1 MKGVFFTIIASL
13 FTYLY
18 NTFMHSSYYEE
29 RLTALESKYA
39 AQKLAFAPA
48 AFQTA
53 KAMVDLHILK
63 AIEDSKTDGLTVK
76 AIIDKTGLSSYVIKL
91 LVEFSLSLEL
101 IKIVPRSDPN
111 AYVLGKVGYFLLN
124 DELTRVNMNFM
135 QDVCYQG
142 LFYLQESLHTGKSAG
157 LKVFGNWQTIYQG
170 LSSLP
175 EQVQK
180 SWFAFDH
187 YYSSSI
193 FNAALPIV
201 FKENPC
207 HIMDIGSNTG
217 KFTKAALAYNNTVF
231 VTMVDL
237 APQIAMAQNNPDL
250 AAFKDR
256 IESFPTNILHTDETL
271 PSNVDTVWMS
281 QFLDCFS
288 LDEIQSIL
296 RKIKRSVPADCNI
309 FVLEPLWDMQS
320 FEAASYSIQATSIY
334 FAAMANG
341 NSKMY
346 SYADLVGAIESAGC
360 TLVRAHHNLGSN
372 SYSLLQF
379 RVS

>member
-1 MKGVFFTIIASL
+1 M
-13 FTYLY
+13 YPY
-18 NTFMHSSYYEE
+18 YYEDKCS
-29 RLTALESKYA
+29 ALQAKFT

-63 AIEDSKTDGLTVK
+63 AIEDSKTDGLTIE
-76 AIIDKTGLSSYVIKL
+76 AIIEKTGLSSYAVKL
-91 LVEFSLSLEL
+91 LMEFSLSLEL
-101 IKIVPRSDPN
+101 VKIVPDSAPN
-111 AYVLGKVGYFLLN
+111 AYVLGKIGYFLLN
-124 DELTRVNMNFM
+124 DELTQANMNFIN
-135 QDVCYQG
+135 DVCYQG
-142 LFYLQESLHTGKSAG
+142 FFYLQDSLKTGKPAG
-157 LKVFGNWQTIYQG
+157 LKVFGDWETIYQG
-170 LSSLP
+170 LSALP
-175 EQVQK
+175 EQAQK

-187 YYSSSI
+187 YYSDSI
-193 FNAALPIV
+193 FDAALPIV
-201 FKENPC
+201 FKEKPQ

-217 KFTKAALAYNNTVF
+217 KFTRAALSYNNEVL

-250 AAFKDR
+250 AAFKSR
-256 IESFPTNILHTDETL
+256 IESYPTNILNPNEQL

-288 LDEIQSIL
+288 LEEIQNIL
-296 RKIKRSVPADCNI
+296 KKIKRCVPADCKV
-309 FVLEPLWDMQS
+309 FVLEPLWDMQR

-346 SYADLVGAIESAGC
+346 SYSDLVGAIEAAGC
-360 TLVRAHHNLGSN
+360 PLVQAHHNLGIN

>member
-1 MKGVFFTIIASL
+1 
-13 FTYLY
+13 
-18 NTFMHSSYYEE
+18 MHSYYYEDN
-29 RLTALESKYA
+29 LTALQAKFA

-53 KAMVDLHILK
+53 KAMVDLHILE
-63 AIEDSKTDGLTVK
+63 AIEDSKTKGLTIE
-76 AIIDKTGLSSYVIKL
+76 AIIDKTGLSSYTVKL

-101 IKIVPRSDPN
+101 VKIVPNSNPN
-111 AYVLGKVGYFLLN
+111 AYVLGKTGYFLLN
-124 DELTRVNMNFM
+124 DELTKANMNFM
-135 QDVCYQG
+135 NDVCYQG
-142 LFYLQESLHTGKSAG
+142 LFYLQDSLKTGKPAG
-157 LKVFGNWQTIYQG
+157 LKVFGDWDTIYQG

-187 YYSSSI
+187 YYSDSI
-193 FNAALPIV
+193 FDAALPIV
-201 FKENPC
+201 FKEKPR

-217 KFTKAALAYNNTVF
+217 KFTKAALSYNNQVL

-237 APQIAMAQNNPDL
+237 PQQIAMAQKNPDL
-250 AAFKDR
+250 FGFKDR
-256 IESFPTNILHTDETL
+256 IETFPTNILNAGEEL

-288 LDEIQSIL
+288 LDEVQGIL
-296 RKIKRSVPADCNI
+296 RKIKKYVPSHCNI
-309 FVLEPLWDMQS
+309 FVLEPLWDMQR

-346 SYADLVGAIESAGC
+346 SYSDLVSAIEAAGC
-360 TLVRAHHNLGSN
+360 TLIRAHHNLGIN

>member
-1 MKGVFFTIIASL
+1 
-13 FTYLY
+13 
-18 NTFMHSSYYEE
+18 MHSYYYEDN
-29 RLTALESKYA
+29 LTALQAKFA

-53 KAMVDLHILK
+53 KAMVDLHILE
-63 AIEDSKTDGLTVK
+63 AIEDSKTKGLTIE
-76 AIIDKTGLSSYVIKL
+76 AIIDKTGLSSYTVKL

-101 IKIVPRSDPN
+101 VKIVPNSDPN
-111 AYVLGKVGYFLLN
+111 AYVLGKTGYFLLN
-124 DELTRVNMNFM
+124 DELTKANMNFM
-135 QDVCYQG
+135 NDVCYQG
-142 LFYLQESLHTGKSAG
+142 LFYLQDSLKTGKPAG
-157 LKVFGNWQTIYQG
+157 LKVFGDWDTIYQG

-187 YYSSSI
+187 YYSDSI
-193 FNAALPIV
+193 FDAALPIV
-201 FKENPC
+201 FKEKPR

-217 KFTKAALAYNNTVF
+217 KFTKAALSYNNQVL

-237 APQIAMAQNNPDL
+237 PQQIAMAQKNPDL
-250 AAFKDR
+250 FGFKDR
-256 IESFPTNILHTDETL
+256 IETFPTNILNAGEEL

-288 LDEIQSIL
+288 LDEVQGIL
-296 RKIKRSVPADCNI
+296 RKIKKYVPSHCNI
-309 FVLEPLWDMQS
+309 FVLEPLWDMQR

-346 SYADLVGAIESAGC
+346 SYSDLVSAIEAAGC
-360 TLVRAHHNLGSN
+360 SLVCAHHNLGIN

>member
-1 MKGVFFTIIASL
+1 
-13 FTYLY
+13 
-18 NTFMHSSYYEE
+18 MHSYYYEDN
-29 RLTALESKYA
+29 LTALQAKFA

-53 KAMVDLHILK
+53 KAMVDLHILE
-63 AIEDSKTDGLTVK
+63 AIEDSKTQGLTIE
-76 AIIDKTGLSSYVIKL
+76 AIIDKTGLSSYTVKL

-101 IKIVPRSDPN
+101 VKIVPNSDPN
-111 AYVLGKVGYFLLN
+111 AYVLGKTGYFLLN
-124 DELTRVNMNFM
+124 DELTKANMNFM
-135 QDVCYQG
+135 NDVCYQG
-142 LFYLQESLHTGKSAG
+142 LFYLQDSLRTGKPAG
-157 LKVFGNWQTIYQG
+157 LKVFGDWDTIYQG

-187 YYSSSI
+187 YYSDSI
-193 FNAALPIV
+193 FDAALPIV
-201 FKENPC
+201 FKEKPR

-217 KFTKAALAYNNTVF
+217 KFTKAALSYNNQVL

-237 APQIAMAQNNPDL
+237 PQQIAMAQKNPDL
-250 AAFKDR
+250 FGFKDR
-256 IESFPTNILHTDETL
+256 IEIFPTNILNAGEEL

-288 LDEIQSIL
+288 LDEVQRIL
-296 RKIKRSVPADCNI
+296 RKIKKYVPSHCNI
-309 FVLEPLWDMQS
+309 FVLEPLWDMQR

-346 SYADLVGAIESAGC
+346 SYSDLVSAIEAAGC
-360 TLVRAHHNLGSN
+360 SLVCAHHNLGIN

>member
-1 MKGVFFTIIASL
+1 
-13 FTYLY
+13 
-18 NTFMHSSYYEE
+18 MHSSYYEE
-29 RLTALESKYA
+29 RLTALEAKYA

-63 AIEDSKTDGLTVK
+63 AIEDSKTDGLTIE
-76 AIIDKTGLSSYVIKL
+76 AIIDKTGLSSYAVKL
-91 LVEFSLSLEL
+91 LMELSLSLEL
-101 IKIVPRSDPN
+101 VKIVRHSDPPV
-111 AYVLGKVGYFLLN
+111 YVLGKVGYFLLN
-124 DELTRVNMNFM
+124 DELTKVNMIFM

-142 LFYLQESLHTGKSAG
+142 LFYLQESLRTGKPAG

-170 LSSLP
+170 LSALP
-175 EQVQK
+175 EKAQK

-193 FNAALPIV
+193 FDTALPIV

-217 KFTKAALAYNNTVF
+217 KFAKAALSYNAYVHI
-231 VTMVDL
+231 TMVDL

-250 AAFKDR
+250 SPFKDR
-256 IESFPTNILHTDETL
+256 IESFPTNILHADEAL
-271 PSNVDTVWMS
+271 PSYPDTVWMS

-288 LDEIQSIL
+288 LDEIQRIVK
-296 RKIKRSVPADCNI
+296 KIKKYVPPECRI
-309 FVLEPLWDMQS
+309 FVLEPLWDMQR
-320 FEAASYSIQATSIY
+320 FEAASYALQATSLY

-346 SYADLVGAIESAGC
+346 SYTDLVGAIEAAGC

-379 RVS
+379 CVS

>member
-1 MKGVFFTIIASL
+1 
-13 FTYLY
+13 
-18 NTFMHSSYYEE
+18 MHSYYYEDN
-29 RLTALESKYA
+29 LTALQAKFA

-53 KAMVDLHILK
+53 KAMVDLHILE
-63 AIEDSKTDGLTVK
+63 AIEDSKTKGLTIE
-76 AIIDKTGLSSYVIKL
+76 AIIDKTGLSSYTVKL

-101 IKIVPRSDPN
+101 VKIVPNSNPN
-111 AYVLGKVGYFLLN
+111 AYVLGKTGYFLLN
-124 DELTRVNMNFM
+124 DELTKANMNFM
-135 QDVCYQG
+135 NDVCYQG
-142 LFYLQESLHTGKSAG
+142 LFYLQDSLKTGKPAG
-157 LKVFGNWQTIYQG
+157 LKVFGDWDTIYQG

-187 YYSSSI
+187 YYSDSI
-193 FNAALPIV
+193 FDAALPIV
-201 FKENPC
+201 FKENPR

-217 KFTKAALAYNNTVF
+217 KFTKAALSYNDKVL

-237 APQIAMAQNNPDL
+237 APQIAMAKNNPEL
-250 AAFKDR
+250 EPFKDR
-256 IESFPTNILHTDETL
+256 IESYPTNILNPDEQL

-288 LDEIQSIL
+288 LDEIQGIV
-296 RKIKRSVPADCNI
+296 RKIKKHVPQHCNI
-309 FVLEPLWDMQS
+309 FVLEPLWDMQR

-346 SYADLVGAIESAGC
+346 SYSDLVGAIEAAGC
-360 TLVRAHHNLGSN
+360 TLIRAHHNLGIN

-379 RVS
+379 SPRS

>member
-1 MKGVFFTIIASL
+1 M
-13 FTYLY
+13 YPY
-18 NTFMHSSYYEE
+18 YYEDKCS
-29 RLTALESKYA
+29 ALQAKFA

-63 AIEDSKTDGLTVK
+63 AIEDSKTDGLTIE
-76 AIIDKTGLSSYVIKL
+76 AIIEKTGLSSYAVKL
-91 LVEFSLSLEL
+91 LMEFSLSLEL
-101 IKIVPRSDPN
+101 VKIVPDSAPN
-111 AYVLGKVGYFLLN
+111 AYVLGKIGYFLLN
-124 DELTRVNMNFM
+124 DELTQANMNFIN
-135 QDVCYQG
+135 DVCYQG
-142 LFYLQESLHTGKSAG
+142 FFYLQDSLKTGKPAG
-157 LKVFGNWQTIYQG
+157 LKVFGDWETIYQG
-170 LSSLP
+170 LSALP
-175 EQVQK
+175 EQAQK

-187 YYSSSI
+187 YYSDSI
-193 FNAALPIV
+193 FDAALPIV
-201 FKENPC
+201 FKEKPQ

-217 KFTKAALAYNNTVF
+217 KFTKAALSYNNEVL

-250 AAFKDR
+250 AAFKSR
-256 IESFPTNILHTDETL
+256 IESYPTNILNPNEQL

-288 LDEIQSIL
+288 LEEIQGIVT
-296 RKIKRSVPADCNI
+296 KIKKHVPADCKI
-309 FVLEPLWDMQS
+309 FVLEPLWDMQR

-346 SYADLVGAIESAGC
+346 SYLDLVGAIEAAGC
-360 TLVRAHHNLGSN
+360 PLVQAHHNLGIN

>member
-1 MKGVFFTIIASL
+1 M
-13 FTYLY
+13 YPY
-18 NTFMHSSYYEE
+18 YYEDKCSV
-29 RLTALESKYA
+29 LQAKFA

-63 AIEDSKTDGLTVK
+63 AIEDSKTDGLTIE
-76 AIIDKTGLSSYVIKL
+76 AIIEKTGLSSYAVKL
-91 LVEFSLSLEL
+91 LMEFSLSLEL
-101 IKIVPRSDPN
+101 VKIVPDSAPN
-111 AYVLGKVGYFLLN
+111 AYVLGKIGYFLLN
-124 DELTRVNMNFM
+124 DELTQANMNFIN
-135 QDVCYQG
+135 DVCYQG
-142 LFYLQESLHTGKSAG
+142 FFYLQDSLKTGKPAG
-157 LKVFGNWQTIYQG
+157 LKVFGDWETIYQG
-170 LSSLP
+170 LSALP
-175 EQVQK
+175 EQAQK

-187 YYSSSI
+187 YYSDSI
-193 FNAALPIV
+193 FDAALPIV
-201 FKENPC
+201 FKEKPQ

-217 KFTKAALAYNNTVF
+217 KFTKAALSYNNEVL

-250 AAFKDR
+250 AAFKSR
-256 IESFPTNILHTDETL
+256 IESYPTNILNPNEQL
-271 PSNVDTVWMS
+271 PFNVDTVWMS

-288 LDEIQSIL
+288 LEEIQGIVT
-296 RKIKRSVPADCNI
+296 KIKKHVPADCKI
-309 FVLEPLWDMQS
+309 FVLEPLWDMQR

-346 SYADLVGAIESAGC
+346 SYSDLVGAIEAAGC
-360 TLVRAHHNLGSN
+360 PLVQAHHNLGIN

>member
-1 MKGVFFTIIASL
+1 
-13 FTYLY
+13 
-18 NTFMHSSYYEE
+18 MHSYYYEDN
-29 RLTALESKYA
+29 LTALQAKFA

-53 KAMVDLHILK
+53 KAMVDLHILE
-63 AIEDSKTDGLTVK
+63 AIEDSKTKGLTIE
-76 AIIDKTGLSSYVIKL
+76 AIIDKTGLSSYTVKL

-101 IKIVPRSDPN
+101 VKIVPNSDPN
-111 AYVLGKVGYFLLN
+111 AYVLGKTGYFLLN
-124 DELTRVNMNFM
+124 DELTKANMNFM
-135 QDVCYQG
+135 NDVCYQG
-142 LFYLQESLHTGKSAG
+142 LFYLQDSLKTGKPAG
-157 LKVFGNWQTIYQG
+157 LKVFGDWDTIYQG

-187 YYSSSI
+187 YYSDSI
-193 FNAALPIV
+193 FDAALPIV
-201 FKENPC
+201 FKEKPR

-217 KFTKAALAYNNTVF
+217 KFTKAALSYNNQVL

-237 APQIAMAQNNPDL
+237 PQQIAMAQKNPDL
-250 AAFKDR
+250 FGFKDR
-256 IESFPTNILHTDETL
+256 IETFPTNILNAGEEL

-288 LDEIQSIL
+288 LDEVQGIL
-296 RKIKRSVPADCNI
+296 RKIKKYVPSHCNI
-309 FVLEPLWDMQS
+309 FVLEPLWDMQR

-346 SYADLVGAIESAGC
+346 SYSDLVSAIEAAGC
-360 TLVRAHHNLGSN
+360 TLIRAHHNLGIN

>member
-1 MKGVFFTIIASL
+1 M
-13 FTYLY
+13 YPY
-18 NTFMHSSYYEE
+18 YYEDKCS
-29 RLTALESKYA
+29 ALQAKFA

-63 AIEDSKTDGLTVK
+63 AIEDSKTDGLTIE
-76 AIIDKTGLSSYVIKL
+76 AIIEKTGLSSYAVKL
-91 LVEFSLSLEL
+91 LMEFSLSLEL
-101 IKIVPRSDPN
+101 VKIVPDSAPN
-111 AYVLGKVGYFLLN
+111 AYVLGKIGYFLLN
-124 DELTRVNMNFM
+124 DELTQANMNFIN
-135 QDVCYQG
+135 DVCYQG
-142 LFYLQESLHTGKSAG
+142 FFYLQDSLKTGKPAG
-157 LKVFGNWQTIYQG
+157 LKVFGDWETIYQG
-170 LSSLP
+170 LSALP
-175 EQVQK
+175 EQAQK

-187 YYSSSI
+187 YYSDSI
-193 FNAALPIV
+193 FDAALPIV
-201 FKENPC
+201 FKEKPQ

-217 KFTKAALAYNNTVF
+217 KFTKAALSYNNEVL

-256 IESFPTNILHTDETL
+256 IKSYPTNILNPNEQL

-288 LDEIQSIL
+288 LEEIQGIVT
-296 RKIKRSVPADCNI
+296 KIKKHVPPHCKI
-309 FVLEPLWDMQS
+309 FVLEPLWDMQR

-346 SYADLVGAIESAGC
+346 SYADLVGAIEAAGC
-360 TLVRAHHNLGSN
+360 SLVQAHHNLGIN

>member
-1 MKGVFFTIIASL
+1 
-13 FTYLY
+13 
-18 NTFMHSSYYEE
+18 MHSYYYEDN
-29 RLTALESKYA
+29 LTALQAKFA

-53 KAMVDLHILK
+53 KAMVDLHILE
-63 AIEDSKTDGLTVK
+63 AIEDSKTKGLTIE
-76 AIIDKTGLSSYVIKL
+76 AIIDKTGLSSYTVKL

-101 IKIVPRSDPN
+101 VKIVPNSNPN
-111 AYVLGKVGYFLLN
+111 AYVLGKTGYFLLN
-124 DELTRVNMNFM
+124 DELTKANMNFM
-135 QDVCYQG
+135 NDVCYQG
-142 LFYLQESLHTGKSAG
+142 LFYLQDSLKTGKPAG
-157 LKVFGNWQTIYQG
+157 LKVFGDWDTIYQG

-187 YYSSSI
+187 YYSDSI
-193 FNAALPIV
+193 FDAALPIV
-201 FKENPC
+201 FKEKPR

-217 KFTKAALAYNNTVF
+217 KFTKAALSYNNQVL

-237 APQIAMAQNNPDL
+237 PQQIAMAQKNPDL
-250 AAFKDR
+250 FGFKDR
-256 IESFPTNILHTDETL
+256 IETFPTNILNAGEEL

-288 LDEIQSIL
+288 LDEVQGIL
-296 RKIKRSVPADCNI
+296 RKIKKYVPSHCNI
-309 FVLEPLWDMQS
+309 FVLEPLWDMQRL
-320 FEAASYSIQATSIY
+320 EAASYSIQATSIY

-346 SYADLVGAIESAGC
+346 SYSDLVSAIEAAGC
-360 TLVRAHHNLGSN
+360 SLVCAHHNLGIN

>member
-1 MKGVFFTIIASL
+1 
-13 FTYLY
+13 
-18 NTFMHSSYYEE
+18 MHSYYYEDN
-29 RLTALESKYA
+29 LTALQAKFA

-53 KAMVDLHILK
+53 KAMVDLHILE
-63 AIEDSKTDGLTVK
+63 AIEDSKTKGLTIE
-76 AIIDKTGLSSYVIKL
+76 AIIDKTGLSSYTVKL

-101 IKIVPRSDPN
+101 VKIVPNSDPN
-111 AYVLGKVGYFLLN
+111 AYVLGKTGYFLLN
-124 DELTRVNMNFM
+124 DELTKANMNFM
-135 QDVCYQG
+135 NDVCYQG
-142 LFYLQESLHTGKSAG
+142 LFYLQDSLKTGKPAG
-157 LKVFGNWQTIYQG
+157 LKVFGDWDTIYQG

-187 YYSSSI
+187 YYSDSI
-193 FNAALPIV
+193 FDAALPIV
-201 FKENPC
+201 FKEKPR

-217 KFTKAALAYNNTVF
+217 KFTKAALSYNNQVL

-237 APQIAMAQNNPDL
+237 PQQIAMAQKNPDL
-250 AAFKDR
+250 FGFKDR
-256 IESFPTNILHTDETL
+256 IETFPTNILNAGEEL

-288 LDEIQSIL
+288 LNEVQGIL
-296 RKIKRSVPADCNI
+296 RKIKKYVPSHCNI
-309 FVLEPLWDMQS
+309 FVLEPLWDMQR

-346 SYADLVGAIESAGC
+346 SYSDLVSAIEAAGC
-360 TLVRAHHNLGSN
+360 SLVCAHHNLGIN

>member
-1 MKGVFFTIIASL
+1 
-13 FTYLY
+13 
-18 NTFMHSSYYEE
+18 MHSYYYKDN
-29 RLTALESKYA
+29 LTALEAKFA

-63 AIEDSKTDGLTVK
+63 AIEDSKTDGLTIE
-76 AIIDKTGLSSYVIKL
+76 AIIEKTGLSSYAVKL
-91 LVEFSLSLEL
+91 LMEFSLGLEL
-101 IKIVPRSDPN
+101 IKIVPNSEPQ
-111 AYVLGKVGYFLLN
+111 AYVLGKTGYFLLN
-124 DELTRVNMNFM
+124 DELTKANMNFIN
-135 QDVCYQG
+135 DVCYQG
-142 LFYLQESLHTGKSAG
+142 FFYLQDSLKTGKPAG
-157 LKVFGNWQTIYQG
+157 LKVFGDWDTIYQG
-170 LSSLP
+170 LSALP

-187 YYSSSI
+187 YYSDSI
-193 FNAALPIV
+193 FGAALPIV
-201 FKENPC
+201 FKENPR

-217 KFTKAALAYNNTVF
+217 KFTKAALYNNEVL

-237 APQIAMAQNNPDL
+237 APQIAMAQNNPEL
-250 AAFKDR
+250 EAFKNR
-256 IESFPTNILHTDETL
+256 IESYPTNILNPDEQL

-288 LDEIQSIL
+288 LEEIQNIL
-296 RKIKRSVPADCNI
+296 KKIKRCVPSDCNI
-309 FVLEPLWDMQS
+309 FVLEPLWDMQR

-346 SYADLVGAIESAGC
+346 SYSDLVGAIEAVGC
-360 TLVRAHHNLGSN
+360 TLVRAHHNLGIN

-379 RVS
+379 HVS

>member
-1 MKGVFFTIIASL
+1 
-13 FTYLY
+13 
-18 NTFMHSSYYEE
+18 MHSYYYKDN
-29 RLTALESKYA
+29 LTALEAKFA

-63 AIEDSKTDGLTVK
+63 AIEDSKNDGLTIE
-76 AIIDKTGLSSYVIKL
+76 AIIEKTGLSSYAVKL
-91 LVEFSLSLEL
+91 LMEFSLGLEL
-101 IKIVPRSDPN
+101 IKIVPNSEPQ
-111 AYVLGKVGYFLLN
+111 AYVLGKTGYFLLN
-124 DELTRVNMNFM
+124 DELTKANMNFIN
-135 QDVCYQG
+135 DVCYQG
-142 LFYLQESLHTGKSAG
+142 FFYLQDSLKTGKPVG
-157 LKVFGNWQTIYQG
+157 LKVFGDWDTIYQG
-170 LSSLP
+170 LSALP

-187 YYSSSI
+187 YYSDSI
-193 FNAALPIV
+193 FGAALPIV
-201 FKENPC
+201 FKEKPR

-217 KFTKAALAYNNTVF
+217 KFTKAALSYNNEVL

-237 APQIAMAQNNPDL
+237 APQIAMAQNNPEL
-250 AAFKDR
+250 EAFKNR
-256 IESFPTNILHTDETL
+256 IESYPTNILNPDEQL

-288 LDEIQSIL
+288 LEEIQNIL
-296 RKIKRSVPADCNI
+296 KKIKRCVPSDCNI
-309 FVLEPLWDMQS
+309 FVLEPLWDMQR
-320 FEAASYSIQATSIY
+320 FEAASYSIQATAIY

-346 SYADLVGAIESAGC
+346 SYSDLVDAIEAVGC
-360 TLVRAHHNLGSN
+360 TLVRAHHNLGIN

-379 RVS
+379 HVS

>member
-1 MKGVFFTIIASL
+1 
-13 FTYLY
+13 
-18 NTFMHSSYYEE
+18 MHSYYYEDN
-29 RLTALESKYA
+29 LTALQAKFA

-53 KAMVDLHILK
+53 KAMVDLHILE
-63 AIEDSKTDGLTVK
+63 AIEDSKTKGLTIE
-76 AIIDKTGLSSYVIKL
+76 AIIDKTGLSSYTVKL

-101 IKIVPRSDPN
+101 VKIVPNSNPN
-111 AYVLGKVGYFLLN
+111 AYVLGKTGYFLLN
-124 DELTRVNMNFM
+124 DELTKANMNFM
-135 QDVCYQG
+135 NDVCYQG
-142 LFYLQESLHTGKSAG
+142 LFYLQDSLKTGKPAG
-157 LKVFGNWQTIYQG
+157 LKVFGDWDTIYQG

-187 YYSSSI
+187 YYSDSI
-193 FNAALPIV
+193 FDAALPIV
-201 FKENPC
+201 FKEKPR

-217 KFTKAALAYNNTVF
+217 KFTKAALSYNNQVL

-237 APQIAMAQNNPDL
+237 PQQIAMAQKNPDL
-250 AAFKDR
+250 FGFKDR
-256 IESFPTNILHTDETL
+256 IETFPTNILNVGEEL

-288 LDEIQSIL
+288 LDEVQGIL
-296 RKIKRSVPADCNI
+296 RKIKKYVPSHCNI
-309 FVLEPLWDMQS
+309 FVLEPLWDMQR

-346 SYADLVGAIESAGC
+346 SYSDLVSAVEAAGC
-360 TLVRAHHNLGSN
+360 SLVCAHHNLGIN

>member
-1 MKGVFFTIIASL
+1 
-13 FTYLY
+13 
-18 NTFMHSSYYEE
+18 MHSYYYEDN
-29 RLTALESKYA
+29 LTALQAKFA

-53 KAMVDLHILK
+53 KAMVDLHILE
-63 AIEDSKTDGLTVK
+63 AIEDSKTQGLTIE
-76 AIIDKTGLSSYVIKL
+76 AIIDKTGLSSYTVKL

-101 IKIVPRSDPN
+101 VKIVPNSNPN
-111 AYVLGKVGYFLLN
+111 AYVLGKTGYFLLN
-124 DELTRVNMNFM
+124 DELTKANMNFM
-135 QDVCYQG
+135 NDVCYQG
-142 LFYLQESLHTGKSAG
+142 LFYLQDSLKTGKPAG
-157 LKVFGNWQTIYQG
+157 LKVFGDWDTIYQG

-187 YYSSSI
+187 YYSDSI
-193 FNAALPIV
+193 FDAALPIV
-201 FKENPC
+201 FKEKPRY
-207 HIMDIGSNTG
+207 IMDIGSNTG
-217 KFTKAALAYNNTVF
+217 KFTKAALSYNNQVL

-237 APQIAMAQNNPDL
+237 PQQIAMAQKNPDL
-250 AAFKDR
+250 FGFKDR
-256 IESFPTNILHTDETL
+256 IETFPTNILNAGEEL

-288 LDEIQSIL
+288 LDEVQGIL
-296 RKIKRSVPADCNI
+296 RKIKKYVPSHCNI
-309 FVLEPLWDMQS
+309 FVLEPLWDMQR

-346 SYADLVGAIESAGC
+346 SYSDLVSAIEAAGC
-360 TLVRAHHNLGSN
+360 SLVCAHHNLGIN

>member
-1 MKGVFFTIIASL
+1 
-13 FTYLY
+13 
-18 NTFMHSSYYEE
+18 MHSYYYKDN
-29 RLTALESKYA
+29 LTALEAKFA

-63 AIEDSKTDGLTVK
+63 AIEDSKNDGLTIE
-76 AIIDKTGLSSYVIKL
+76 AIIEKTGLSSYAVKL
-91 LVEFSLSLEL
+91 LMEFSLGLEL
-101 IKIVPRSDPN
+101 IKIVPNSEPQ
-111 AYVLGKVGYFLLN
+111 AYVLGKTGYFLLN
-124 DELTRVNMNFM
+124 DELTKANMNFIN
-135 QDVCYQG
+135 DVCYQG
-142 LFYLQESLHTGKSAG
+142 FFYLQDSLKTGKPVG
-157 LKVFGNWQTIYQG
+157 LKVFGDWDTIYQG
-170 LSSLP
+170 LSALP
-175 EQVQK
+175 KQVQK

-187 YYSSSI
+187 YYSDSI
-193 FNAALPIV
+193 FGAALPIV
-201 FKENPC
+201 FKEKPQ

-217 KFTKAALAYNNTVF
+217 KFTKAALSYNNHVL

-237 APQIAMAQNNPDL
+237 PQQIAMAQNNPEL
-250 AAFKDR
+250 EAFKNR
-256 IESFPTNILHTDETL
+256 IESYPTNILNPDEQL

-288 LDEIQSIL
+288 LEEIQNIL
-296 RKIKRSVPADCNI
+296 KKIKRCVPSDCNI
-309 FVLEPLWDMQS
+309 FVLEPLWDMQR

-346 SYADLVGAIESAGC
+346 SYSDLVGAIEAVGC
-360 TLVRAHHNLGSN
+360 TLVRAHHNLGIN

-379 RVS
+379 HVS

>member
-1 MKGVFFTIIASL
+1 
-13 FTYLY
+13 
-18 NTFMHSSYYEE
+18 MHSYYYEDN
-29 RLTALESKYA
+29 LTALQAKFA

-53 KAMVDLHILK
+53 KAMVDLHILE
-63 AIEDSKTDGLTVK
+63 AIEDSKTKGLTIE
-76 AIIDKTGLSSYVIKL
+76 AIIDKTGLSSYTVKL

-101 IKIVPRSDPN
+101 VKIVPNSNPN
-111 AYVLGKVGYFLLN
+111 AYVLGKTGYFLLN
-124 DELTRVNMNFM
+124 DELTKANMNFM
-135 QDVCYQG
+135 NDVCYQG
-142 LFYLQESLHTGKSAG
+142 LFYLQDSLKTGKPAG
-157 LKVFGNWQTIYQG
+157 LKVFGDWDTIYQG

-187 YYSSSI
+187 YYSDSI
-193 FNAALPIV
+193 FDAALPIV
-201 FKENPC
+201 FKEKPR

-217 KFTKAALAYNNTVF
+217 KFTKAALSYNNQVL

-237 APQIAMAQNNPDL
+237 PQQIAMAQKNPDL
-250 AAFKDR
+250 FGFKDR
-256 IESFPTNILHTDETL
+256 IETFPTNILNAGEEL

-288 LDEIQSIL
+288 LDEVQGIL
-296 RKIKRSVPADCNI
+296 RKIKKYVPSHCNI
-309 FVLEPLWDMQS
+309 FVLEPLWDMQR

-346 SYADLVGAIESAGC
+346 SYSDLVSAIEAAGC
-360 TLVRAHHNLGSN
+360 SLICAHHNLGIN

>member
-1 MKGVFFTIIASL
+1 
-13 FTYLY
+13 
-18 NTFMHSSYYEE
+18 MHSYYYEDN
-29 RLTALESKYA
+29 LTALQAKFA

-53 KAMVDLHILK
+53 KAMVDLHILE
-63 AIEDSKTDGLTVK
+63 AIEDSKTKGLTIE
-76 AIIDKTGLSSYVIKL
+76 AIIDKTGLSSYTVKL

-101 IKIVPRSDPN
+101 VKIVPNSDPN
-111 AYVLGKVGYFLLN
+111 AYVLGKTGYFLLN
-124 DELTRVNMNFM
+124 DELTKANMNFM
-135 QDVCYQG
+135 NDVCYQG
-142 LFYLQESLHTGKSAG
+142 LFYLQDSLKTGKPAG
-157 LKVFGNWQTIYQG
+157 LKVFGDWDTIYQG

-187 YYSSSI
+187 YYSDSI
-193 FNAALPIV
+193 FDAALPIV
-201 FKENPC
+201 FKEKPR

-217 KFTKAALAYNNTVF
+217 KFTKAALSYNNQVL

-237 APQIAMAQNNPDL
+237 PQQIAMAQKNPDL
-250 AAFKDR
+250 FGFKDR
-256 IESFPTNILHTDETL
+256 IETFPTNILNAGEEL

-288 LDEIQSIL
+288 LDEVQGIL
-296 RKIKRSVPADCNI
+296 RKIKKYVPPHCNI
-309 FVLEPLWDMQS
+309 FVLEPLWDMQR

-346 SYADLVGAIESAGC
+346 SYSDLVSAIEAAGC
-360 TLVRAHHNLGSN
+360 SLVCAHHNLGIN

>member
-1 MKGVFFTIIASL
+1 
-13 FTYLY
+13 
-18 NTFMHSSYYEE
+18 MHSYYYKDT
-29 RLTALESKYA
+29 LTALEAKFA

-48 AFQTA
+48 AFETA

-63 AIEDSKTDGLTVK
+63 AIEDSKNDGLTIE
-76 AIIDKTGLSSYVIKL
+76 AIIEKTGLSSYAVKL
-91 LVEFSLSLEL
+91 LMEFSLGLEL
-101 IKIVPRSDPN
+101 IKIVPNSEPQ
-111 AYVLGKVGYFLLN
+111 AYVLGKTGYFLLN
-124 DELTRVNMNFM
+124 DELTKANMNFIN
-135 QDVCYQG
+135 DVCYQG
-142 LFYLQESLHTGKSAG
+142 FFYLQDSLKTGKPVG
-157 LKVFGNWQTIYQG
+157 LKVFGDWDTIYQG
-170 LSSLP
+170 LSALP

-187 YYSSSI
+187 YYSDSI
-193 FNAALPIV
+193 FGAALPIV
-201 FKENPC
+201 FKEKPR

-217 KFTKAALAYNNTVF
+217 KFTKAALSYNNEVL

-237 APQIAMAQNNPDL
+237 APQIAMAQNNPEL
-250 AAFKDR
+250 EAFKNR
-256 IESFPTNILHTDETL
+256 IESYPTNILNPDEQL

-288 LDEIQSIL
+288 LEEIQNIL
-296 RKIKRSVPADCNI
+296 KKIKRCVPSDCNI
-309 FVLEPLWDMQS
+309 FVLEPLWDMQR

-346 SYADLVGAIESAGC
+346 SYSDLVGAIEAVGC
-360 TLVRAHHNLGSN
+360 TLVRAHHNLGIN

-379 RVS
+379 HVS

>member
-1 MKGVFFTIIASL
+1 M
-13 FTYLY
+13 YPY
-18 NTFMHSSYYEE
+18 YYEDKCS
-29 RLTALESKYA
+29 ALQAKFA

-63 AIEDSKTDGLTVK
+63 AIEDSKTDGLTIE
-76 AIIDKTGLSSYVIKL
+76 AIIEKTGLSSYAVKL
-91 LVEFSLSLEL
+91 LMEFSLSLEL
-101 IKIVPRSDPN
+101 VKIVPDSAPN
-111 AYVLGKVGYFLLN
+111 AYVLGKIGYFLLN
-124 DELTRVNMNFM
+124 DELTQANMNFIN
-135 QDVCYQG
+135 DVCYQG
-142 LFYLQESLHTGKSAG
+142 FFYLQDSLKTGKPAG
-157 LKVFGNWQTIYQG
+157 LKVFGDWETIYQG
-170 LSSLP
+170 LSTLP
-175 EQVQK
+175 EQAQK

-187 YYSSSI
+187 YYSDSI
-193 FNAALPIV
+193 FDAALPIV
-201 FKENPC
+201 FKEKPQ

-217 KFTKAALAYNNTVF
+217 KFTRAALSYNNEVL

-250 AAFKDR
+250 AAFKSR
-256 IESFPTNILHTDETL
+256 IESYPTNILNPNEQL

-288 LDEIQSIL
+288 LEEIQNIL
-296 RKIKRSVPADCNI
+296 KKIKRCVPADCKI
-309 FVLEPLWDMQS
+309 FVLEPLWDMQR

-346 SYADLVGAIESAGC
+346 SYSDLVGAIEAAGC
-360 TLVRAHHNLGSN
+360 PLVQAHHNLGIN

>member
-1 MKGVFFTIIASL
+1 M
-13 FTYLY
+13 YPY
-18 NTFMHSSYYEE
+18 YYEDKCS
-29 RLTALESKYA
+29 ALQAKFA

-63 AIEDSKTDGLTVK
+63 AIEDSKTDGLTIE
-76 AIIDKTGLSSYVIKL
+76 AIIEKTGLSSYAVKL
-91 LVEFSLSLEL
+91 LMEFSLSLEL
-101 IKIVPRSDPN
+101 VKIVPDSAPN
-111 AYVLGKVGYFLLN
+111 AYVLGKIGYFLLN
-124 DELTRVNMNFM
+124 DELTQANMNFIN
-135 QDVCYQG
+135 DVCYQG
-142 LFYLQESLHTGKSAG
+142 FFYLQDSLKTGKPAG
-157 LKVFGNWQTIYQG
+157 LKVFGDWETIYQG
-170 LSSLP
+170 LSTLP
-175 EQVQK
+175 EQAQK

-187 YYSSSI
+187 YYSDSI
-193 FNAALPIV
+193 FDAALPIV
-201 FKENPC
+201 FKEKPQ

-217 KFTKAALAYNNTVF
+217 KFTKAALSYNNEVL

-250 AAFKDR
+250 AAFKSR
-256 IESFPTNILHTDETL
+256 IESYPTNILNPNEQL

-288 LDEIQSIL
+288 LEEIQNIL
-296 RKIKRSVPADCNI
+296 KNIKRCVPADCKI
-309 FVLEPLWDMQS
+309 FVLEPLWDMQR

-346 SYADLVGAIESAGC
+346 SYSDLVGAIEAAGC
-360 TLVRAHHNLGSN
+360 PLVQAHHNLGIN

>member
-1 MKGVFFTIIASL
+1 
-13 FTYLY
+13 
-18 NTFMHSSYYEE
+18 MHSYYYEDN
-29 RLTALESKYA
+29 LTALQAKFA

-53 KAMVDLHILK
+53 KAMVDLHILE
-63 AIEDSKTDGLTVK
+63 AIEDSKTKGLTIE
-76 AIIDKTGLSSYVIKL
+76 AIIDKTGLSSYTVKL

-101 IKIVPRSDPN
+101 VKIVPNSNPN
-111 AYVLGKVGYFLLN
+111 AYVLGKTGYFLLN
-124 DELTRVNMNFM
+124 DELTKANMNFM
-135 QDVCYQG
+135 NDVCYQG
-142 LFYLQESLHTGKSAG
+142 LFYLQDSLKTGKPAG
-157 LKVFGNWQTIYQG
+157 LKVFGDWDTIYQG

-187 YYSSSI
+187 YYSDSI
-193 FNAALPIV
+193 FDAALPIV
-201 FKENPC
+201 FKEEPR

-217 KFTKAALAYNNTVF
+217 KFTKAALSYNNQVL

-237 APQIAMAQNNPDL
+237 PQQIAMAQKNPDL
-250 AAFKDR
+250 FGFKDR
-256 IESFPTNILHTDETL
+256 IETFPTNILNAGEEL

-288 LDEIQSIL
+288 LDEVQRIL
-296 RKIKRSVPADCNI
+296 RKIKKYVPSHCNI
-309 FVLEPLWDMQS
+309 FVLEPLWDMQR

-346 SYADLVGAIESAGC
+346 SYSDLVSAIEAAGC
-360 TLVRAHHNLGSN
+360 SLVCAHHNLGIN

>member
-1 MKGVFFTIIASL
+1 
-13 FTYLY
+13 
-18 NTFMHSSYYEE
+18 MHSYYYEDN
-29 RLTALESKYA
+29 LTALQAKFA

-53 KAMVDLHILK
+53 KAMVDLHILE
-63 AIEDSKTDGLTVK
+63 AIEDSKTKGLTIE
-76 AIIDKTGLSSYVIKL
+76 AIIDKTGLSSYTVKL

-101 IKIVPRSDPN
+101 VKIVPNSDPN
-111 AYVLGKVGYFLLN
+111 AYVLGKTGYFLLN
-124 DELTRVNMNFM
+124 DELTKANMNFM
-135 QDVCYQG
+135 NDVCYQG
-142 LFYLQESLHTGKSAG
+142 LFYLQDSLRTGKPAG
-157 LKVFGNWQTIYQG
+157 LKVFGDWDTIYQG

-187 YYSSSI
+187 YYSDSI
-193 FNAALPIV
+193 FDAALPIV
-201 FKENPC
+201 FKEKPR

-217 KFTKAALAYNNTVF
+217 KFTKAALSYNNQVL

-237 APQIAMAQNNPDL
+237 PQQIAMAQKNPDL
-250 AAFKDR
+250 FGFKDR
-256 IESFPTNILHTDETL
+256 IETFPTNILNAGEEL

-288 LDEIQSIL
+288 LDEVQGIL
-296 RKIKRSVPADCNI
+296 RKIKKYVPSHCNI
-309 FVLEPLWDMQS
+309 FVLEPLWDMQR

-346 SYADLVGAIESAGC
+346 SYSDLVSAIEAAGC
-360 TLVRAHHNLGSN
+360 SLVCAHHNLGIN

>member
-1 MKGVFFTIIASL
+1 
-13 FTYLY
+13 
-18 NTFMHSSYYEE
+18 MHSYYYEDN
-29 RLTALESKYA
+29 LTALQAKFA

-53 KAMVDLHILK
+53 KAMVDLHILE
-63 AIEDSKTDGLTVK
+63 AIEDSKTKGLTIE
-76 AIIDKTGLSSYVIKL
+76 AIIDKTGLSSYTVKL

-101 IKIVPRSDPN
+101 VKIVPNSNPN
-111 AYVLGKVGYFLLN
+111 AYVLGKTGYFLLN
-124 DELTRVNMNFM
+124 DELTKANMNFM
-135 QDVCYQG
+135 NDVCYQG
-142 LFYLQESLHTGKSAG
+142 LFYLQDSLKTGKPAG
-157 LKVFGNWQTIYQG
+157 LKVFGDWDTIYQG

-187 YYSSSI
+187 YYSDSI
-193 FNAALPIV
+193 FDAALPIV
-201 FKENPC
+201 FKEKPR

-217 KFTKAALAYNNTVF
+217 KFTKAALSYNNQVL

-237 APQIAMAQNNPDL
+237 PQQIAMAQKNPDL
-250 AAFKDR
+250 FGFKDR
-256 IESFPTNILHTDETL
+256 IETFPTNILNAGEEL

-288 LDEIQSIL
+288 LDEVQGIL
-296 RKIKRSVPADCNI
+296 RKIKKYVPSHCNI
-309 FVLEPLWDMQS
+309 FVLEPLWDMQR

-346 SYADLVGAIESAGC
+346 SYSDLVSAIEAAGC
-360 TLVRAHHNLGSN
+360 SLVCAHHNLGIN

>member
-1 MKGVFFTIIASL
+1 
-13 FTYLY
+13 
-18 NTFMHSSYYEE
+18 MHSYYYEDN
-29 RLTALESKYA
+29 LTALQAKFA

-53 KAMVDLHILK
+53 KALVDLHILE
-63 AIEDSKTDGLTVK
+63 AIEDSKTKGLTIE
-76 AIIDKTGLSSYVIKL
+76 AIIDKTGLSSYTVKL

-101 IKIVPRSDPN
+101 VKIVPNSNPN
-111 AYVLGKVGYFLLN
+111 AYVLGKTGYFLLN
-124 DELTRVNMNFM
+124 DELTKANMNFM
-135 QDVCYQG
+135 NDVCYQG
-142 LFYLQESLHTGKSAG
+142 LFYLQDSLKTGKPAG
-157 LKVFGNWQTIYQG
+157 LKVFGDWDTIYQG

-187 YYSSSI
+187 YYSDSI
-193 FNAALPIV
+193 FDAALPIV
-201 FKENPC
+201 FKEKPR

-217 KFTKAALAYNNTVF
+217 KFTKAALSYNNQVL

-237 APQIAMAQNNPDL
+237 PQQIAMAQKNPDL
-250 AAFKDR
+250 FGFKDR
-256 IESFPTNILHTDETL
+256 IETFPTNILNAGEEL

-288 LDEIQSIL
+288 LDEVQGIL
-296 RKIKRSVPADCNI
+296 RKIKKYVPSHCNI
-309 FVLEPLWDMQS
+309 FVLEPLWDMQR

-346 SYADLVGAIESAGC
+346 SYSDLVSAIEAAGC
-360 TLVRAHHNLGSN
+360 SLICAHHNLGIN

>member
-1 MKGVFFTIIASL
+1 
-13 FTYLY
+13 
-18 NTFMHSSYYEE
+18 MHSYYYEDN
-29 RLTALESKYA
+29 LTALQAKFA

-53 KAMVDLHILK
+53 KAMVDLHILE
-63 AIEDSKTDGLTVK
+63 AIEDSKTDGLTIE
-76 AIIDKTGLSSYVIKL
+76 AIIDKTGLSSYTVKL
-91 LVEFSLSLEL
+91 LVEFSLGLEL
-101 IKIVPRSDPN
+101 VKIVPNSDPN
-111 AYVLGKVGYFLLN
+111 AYVLGKTGYFLLN
-124 DELTRVNMNFM
+124 DELTKANMNFM
-135 QDVCYQG
+135 NDVCYQG
-142 LFYLQESLHTGKSAG
+142 LFYLQDSLKTGKPTG
-157 LKVFGNWQTIYQG
+157 LKVFGDWDTIYQG

-187 YYSSSI
+187 YYSDSI
-193 FNAALPIV
+193 FDAALPIV
-201 FKENPC
+201 FKEKPR

-217 KFTKAALAYNNTVF
+217 KFTKAALSYNNQVL

-237 APQIAMAQNNPDL
+237 PQQIAMAQKNPDL
-250 AAFKDR
+250 FGFKDR
-256 IESFPTNILHTDETL
+256 IETFPTNILNAGEEL

-288 LDEIQSIL
+288 LDEVQGIL
-296 RKIKRSVPADCNI
+296 RKIKKYVPSYCNI
-309 FVLEPLWDMQS
+309 FVLEPLWDMQR

-346 SYADLVGAIESAGC
+346 SYSDLVSAIEAAGC
-360 TLVRAHHNLGSN
+360 SLVCAHHNLGIN

>member
-1 MKGVFFTIIASL
+1 M
-13 FTYLY
+13 YPY
-18 NTFMHSSYYEE
+18 YYEDKCS
-29 RLTALESKYA
+29 ALQAKFA

-63 AIEDSKTDGLTVK
+63 AIEDSKTDGLTIE
-76 AIIDKTGLSSYVIKL
+76 AIIEKTGLSSYAVKL
-91 LVEFSLSLEL
+91 LMEFSLSLEL
-101 IKIVPRSDPN
+101 VKIVPDSAPN
-111 AYVLGKVGYFLLN
+111 AYVLGKIGYFLLN
-124 DELTRVNMNFM
+124 DELTQANMNFIN
-135 QDVCYQG
+135 DVCYQG
-142 LFYLQESLHTGKSAG
+142 FFYLQDSLKTGKPAG
-157 LKVFGNWQTIYQG
+157 LKVFGDWETIYQG
-170 LSSLP
+170 LSALP
-175 EQVQK
+175 EQAQK

-187 YYSSSI
+187 YYSDSI
-193 FNAALPIV
+193 FDAALPIV
-201 FKENPC
+201 FKEKPQ

-217 KFTKAALAYNNTVF
+217 KFTRAALSYNNEVL

-250 AAFKDR
+250 AAFKSR
-256 IESFPTNILHTDETL
+256 IESYPTNILNPNEQL

-288 LDEIQSIL
+288 LEEIQNIL
-296 RKIKRSVPADCNI
+296 KKIKRCVPADCKI
-309 FVLEPLWDMQS
+309 FVLEPLWDMQR

-346 SYADLVGAIESAGC
+346 SYSDLVGAIEAAGC
-360 TLVRAHHNLGSN
+360 PLVQAHHNLGIN